1 MLVYRLFF
9 FVREAIQGIKNN
21 VFIHAI
27 AIGTITFALL
37 TFGIF
42 IITVIN
48 LDRIFDDWGQRM
60 HVIVYLDGKL
70 SEEATT
76 TVREAIAAFPQ
87 TRKITY
93 ISKDEALSMLKENLQ
108 NQGGILDN
116 LDENPL
122 PPSLE
127 IQLKE
132 EHANP
137 QSIST
142 FVEEVKKVDSVSD
155 VDYGQDWLK
164 KFSAFISMIKL
175 VGTGVGGFLLLAT
188 IFIISNTIKLTI
200 YSRRD
205 EIEIM
210 KLVGA
215 TNLSIQ
221 IPFFLEGI
229 TQGFLASLL
238 SLGIL
243 YAGFKLLIY
252 KITIDYSLYLGYVD
266 LIFLPQK
273 LFAALILLGIALGI
287 FGCLFSMG
295 RFLKV

>member
-1 MLVYRLFF
+1 MIVHRLLF
-9 FVREAIQGIKNN
+9 FVREALQGIKNN
-21 VFIHAI
+21 GFIHLVAT
-27 AIGTITFALL
+27 GTIAFSLL

-42 IITVIN
+42 ILTVIN
-48 LDRIFDDWGQRM
+48 LDRIFEDWGKRM
-60 HVIVYLDGKL
+60 QVIVYLEVK
-70 SEEATT
+70 SNEES
-76 TVREAIAAFPQ
+76 ISAAKESISRLPQ
-87 TRKITY
+87 TERVTY
-93 ISKDEALSMLKENLQ
+93 ISKEHSLKSLKKSLQ
-108 NQGGILDN
+108 NQADILDN
-116 LDENPL
+116 LEENPL
-122 PPSLE
+122 PPSFE
-127 IQLKE
+127 VQLKE
-132 EHANP
+132 EHTTQESLQA
-137 QSIST
+137 
-142 FVEEVKKVDSVSD
+142 FVDEVKKLKAVID
-155 VDYGQDWLK
+155 VDYGQEWLK

-175 VGTGVGGFLLLAT
+175 VGMGVGGFLLLAT
-188 IFIISNTIKLTI
+188 VFIISNTIKLTI
-200 YSRRD
+200 YSRRE

-215 TNLSIQ
+215 TNFSIQ

-266 LIFLPQK
+266 IIFLPQK

>member
-1 MLVYRLFF
+1 MLLYRLFF
-9 FVREAIQGIKNN
+9 FVREAVQGIKNN
-21 VFIHAI
+21 AFIHAI

-48 LDRIFDDWGQRM
+48 LDRIFDDWGKRM
-60 HVIVYLDGKL
+60 HVIVYLDGK
-70 SEEATT
+70 STEEETT
-76 TVREAIAAFPQ
+76 AVSEAIAGLPQ
-87 TRKITY
+87 TGKVTY

-108 NQGGILDN
+108 NQAGILDN

-127 IQLKE
+127 VQLKE

-137 QSIST
+137 QSISI
-142 FVEEVKKVDSVSD
+142 FVKEVKKLNNISD
-155 VDYGQDWLK
+155 VDYGQEWLR

-266 LIFLPQK
+266 IIFLPQK

-287 FGCLFSMG
+287 FGCVFSMG

>member
-1 MLVYRLFF
+1 MFFYRLFF

-21 VFIHAI
+21 AFIHAI

-48 LDRIFDDWGQRM
+48 LDRIFDDWGKRM
-60 HVIVYLDGKL
+60 HVIAYLDGK
-70 SEEATT
+70 STEEETT
-76 TVREAIAAFPQ
+76 AVRKAIAGLPQ
-87 TRKITY
+87 TGKVTY
-93 ISKDEALSMLKENLQ
+93 ISKDKALSILKKNLQ
-108 NQGGILDN
+108 NQAGILDN

-122 PPSLE
+122 PPSFE

-137 QSIST
+137 QSISI
-142 FVEEVKKVDSVSD
+142 FVKEVKKLDNISD
-155 VDYGQDWLK
+155 VDYGQEWLK

-229 TQGFLASLL
+229 TQGLLASLL

-243 YAGFKLLIY
+243 YVGYKLLIY

-287 FGCLFSMG
+287 FACIFSMG

>member
-1 MLVYRLFF
+1 MLLYRLFF
-9 FVREAIQGIKNN
+9 FIREAIQGIKNN
-21 VFIHAI
+21 AFIHAI
-27 AIGTITFALL
+27 ATGTIAFALL

-48 LDRIFDDWGQRM
+48 LDRIFDDWGKRM
-60 HVIVYLDGKL
+60 HVIVYLDGKI
-70 SEEATT
+70 SEETT
-76 TVREAIAAFPQ
+76 TAVREAIAALPQ
-87 TRKITY
+87 TRKVTY

-137 QSIST
+137 QSISA
-142 FVEEVKKVDSVSD
+142 FVEEVKKVDSVSE

-229 TQGFLASLL
+229 TQGLLASLL